1 MSSLEIRCNALYC
14 CKWRARELRRQFP
27 QWPLGSSTTHFH
39 RCSEVLP
46 EDQTTLQHTAAAA
59 AAGESTPS
67 LRKPLFNSSLSPS
80 LPLSCYFPLF
90 IHHSTIPRFYILSS
104 LSSSSFS
111 SVSCIPSPGV
121 SLCDMNMYSN
131 TCFRCWC
138 YALNTLR
145 VQNPPRWYLSHR
157 LMHSF

>member
-1 MSSLEIRCNALYC
+1 MSSLEIRYNALYC
-14 CKWRARELRRQFP
+14 CKCRARELRRQFP
-27 QWPLGSSTTHFH
+27 QWPLGSSTTH
-39 RCSEVLP
+39 CSTGAVKYCRKTRPHCSSSSSRWIYSLP
-46 EDQTTLQHTAAAA
+46 PQTSVQQL
-59 AAGESTPS
+59 SF
-67 LRKPLFNSSLSPS
+67 PLASSIMLFSSLHTSQHHPS
-80 LPLSCYFPLF
+80 FLYPFQ
-90 IHHSTIPRFYILSS
+90 
-104 LSSSSFS
+104 SSFS

-145 VQNPPRWYLSHR
+145 VQNPPRWYVSHR